1 MTVSASAVIGR
12 SPETLNIQERR
23 ELAGQWIAIEIY
35 SPATLPLR
43 LISAIGDSPE
53 ACAATLQG
61 QGLDPAKFEFSL
73 IKPAF

>member
-1 MTVSASAVIGR
+1 MTVSPSAVVGR
-12 SPETLNIQERR
+12 SPDTLSIQERS

-43 LISAIGDSPE
+43 LISAIGDSPA
-53 ACAATLQG
+53 ACAATLQSK
-61 QGLDPAKFEFSL
+61 GLDPVKFEFSL